1 MGEFLANL
9 FFTGLMAGSKNLEK
23 ILLNRHIKTS
33 YLIFSS
39 ILEPPNKPG
48 KNKLA
53 QNSPMHCP
61 SSLEIT
67 YLFTSYEN
75 DSMQLFYPDVLSH

>member
-39 ILEPPNKPG
+39 ILKPPNKPG
-48 KNKLA
+48 KINLPKIPPCTA
-53 QNSPMHCP
+53 R
-61 SSLEIT
+61 
-67 YLFTSYEN
+67 
-75 DSMQLFYPDVLSH
+75 VA